1 MNKGYI
7 AVMAI
12 VLILVV
18 AIVSGSAGIAI
29 GKFQARKEMFR
40 QARSHWEMRGD
51 KMGPDDMVPG
61 MRRAER
67 GQRFDEFARDHR
79 ERPEHMKQVMDG
91 RKEKVRERL
100 LALKKEDPEKFGE
113 VMKKIDALEKN
124 LASLKKELA
133 AEPAK

>member
-18 AIVSGSAGIAI
+18 AIVSGSAGIVI

-40 QARSHWEMRGD
+40 QARSHWEMRGEE
-51 KMGPDDMVPG
+51 MGPDDMIPG

-67 GQRFDEFARDHR
+67 GHRFHEFAKEHK
-79 ERPEHMKQVMDG
+79 ESPEEMKRMMDG
-91 RKEKVRERL
+91 RKEKIRERL
-100 LALKKEDPEKFGE
+100 IALKRDNPEKFSQ
-113 VMKKIDALEKN
+113 VMQKIDALEQN

>member
-12 VLILVV
+12 ILILVV

-40 QARSHWEMRGD
+40 QAEMRGD
-51 KMGPDDMVPG
+51 KMGPDEMIPG

-67 GQRFDEFARDHR
+67 GHRFHEFSK
-79 ERPEHMKQVMDG
+79 ERPPEDMKRMMDR
-91 RKEKVRERL
+91 RKEQVRERL
-100 LALKKEDPEKFGE
+100 MALKKEDPVKFSE
-113 VMKKIDALEKN
+113 VMKKIDALEQN
-124 LASLKKELA
+124 LVSLKKELA

>member
-40 QARSHWEMRGD
+40 QARSHWEMRGEN
-51 KMGPDDMVPG
+51 MGPDDMIPG

-67 GQRFDEFARDHR
+67 GHRFHEFSK
-79 ERPEHMKQVMDG
+79 ERPPEDMKRMMDS
-91 RKEKVRERL
+91 RKKQVRERL
-100 LALKKEDPEKFGE
+100 MALKKEDPEKFGE
-113 VMKKIDALEKN
+113 VMKKIDALEQN

-133 AEPAK
+133 SEPAK